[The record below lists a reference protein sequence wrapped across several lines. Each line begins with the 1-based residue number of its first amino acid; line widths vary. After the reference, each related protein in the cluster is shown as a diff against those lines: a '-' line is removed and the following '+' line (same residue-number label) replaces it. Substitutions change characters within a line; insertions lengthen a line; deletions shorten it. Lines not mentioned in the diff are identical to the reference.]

1 MFKHPKNVCLTY
13 TEHFK
18 FSLYL
23 SYTFAKASVCALVHA
38 VYPDVLVTHSSDMIK
53 EVSKEMSKIG
63 CRH

>member
-23 SYTFAKASVCALVHA
+23 SYTFAKGSVCALVHA

>member
-23 SYTFAKASVCALVHA
+23 SYTFAKASVCALVHS
-38 VYPDVLVTHSSDMIK
+38 VYHDVLVTHSSDMIK
-53 EVSKEMSKIG
+53 EVSEEMSKIG